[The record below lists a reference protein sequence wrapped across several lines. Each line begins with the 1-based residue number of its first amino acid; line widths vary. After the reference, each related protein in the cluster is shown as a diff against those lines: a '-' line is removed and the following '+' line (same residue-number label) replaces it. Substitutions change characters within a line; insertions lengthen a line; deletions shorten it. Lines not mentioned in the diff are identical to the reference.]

1 MKVIYDINSWD
12 GEALAATIGFFDGV
26 HPGHRYLLQEMRRL
40 ADERGLRSAVITFAT
55 HPRVV
60 LQADYQPKLL
70 NSFDERIERL
80 SEAGVDYVFI
90 LDFTQSMA
98 AIPANRFITDILHE
112 KLHIKTLL
120 IGYDHRFG
128 CSRSEGFEH
137 YAVYGRECGMEIIEA
152 SPYSDEGVV
161 VSSSVVRRLIE
172 RGEVAEAAGLLGYN
186 YCLKGSVVAGR
197 KVGRTIGFP
206 TANISLDDRSKV
218 LPADG
223 SYAVWIYC
231 DGKRYGGMLCIGT
244 RPTVGGD
251 DSLSIEAN
259 IFDFSGDLYGS
270 FITVE
275 FVGYIREN
283 VKFASL
289 DDLRVQMHA
298 DRQTAIL
305 QLSSFDQ

>member
-1 MKVIYDINSWD
+1 MKVIYDIDRWEGDS
-12 GEALAATIGFFDGV
+12 LVATIGFFDGV
-26 HPGHRYLLQEMRRL
+26 HPGHRYLLQEMRKM
-40 ADERGLRSAVITFAT
+40 AGERGLSSAVITFTT

-70 NSFDERIERL
+70 NSFDERLEQL
-80 SEAGVDYVFI
+80 SKAGIDYVFI

-98 AIPANRFITDILHE
+98 AISAESFITGILHE

-128 CSRSEGFEH
+128 RSRSEGFEH
-137 YAVYGRECGMEIIEA
+137 YVVYGRECGMEIIEA
-152 SPYSDEGVV
+152 SPYSDGGVV

-186 YCLKGSVVAGR
+186 YCLKGRVVAGR

-206 TANISLDDRSKV
+206 TANMALDDRSKV
-218 LPADG
+218 LPASG

-231 DGKRYGGMLCIGT
+231 DGERYGGMLCIGT

-259 IFDFSGDLYGS
+259 MFDFSGDIYDS

-289 DDLRVQMHA
+289 DDLREQMHA